1 MNSSIKKVSIIGCG
15 YVGSSIAYALM
26 MKELPDEI
34 VLIDK
39 DKSIT
44 DAEMLDIRHG
54 IPYMGTCKIIS
65 GDYTDIKD
73 SDLIV
78 ITAGRN
84 RKPNE
89 SRLDLAQDNT
99 RIGHVIAQE
108 IRKYYELKNMLLV
121 GEMIT
126 RACLTRKESRGSHYR
141 EDYPESSDEW
151 LKFIKIYKDHDDM
164 AVSVL

>member
-1 MNSSIKKVSIIGCG
+1 MIVRNEETLKRNLNV
-15 YVGSSIAYALM
+15 L
-26 MKELPDEI
+26 KEVNDQVKNL
-34 VLIDK
+34 
-39 DKSIT
+39 
-44 DAEMLDIRHG
+44 
-54 IPYMGTCKIIS
+54 KI
-65 GDYTDIKD
+65 
-73 SDLIV
+73 
-78 ITAGRN
+78 
-84 RKPNE
+84 E
-89 SRLDLAQDNT
+89 S
-99 RIGHVIAQE
+99 AQE